1 MFWGVTLIINAEFVV
16 DRNNVMEQN
25 MASKKTKPLASRRCK
40 GCEGISGPLDE
51 KSILRLLK
59 DVPEWGVE
67 DGRLVRNFEF
77 LNFHQTI
84 EFVNVLAWLCN
95 LENHHPD
102 LMVSYSTCKVQFITH
117 AVSGLTEND
126 FITAA
131 KIDAI
136 LKC

>member
-1 MFWGVTLIINAEFVV
+1 MLIIGGVFVV

-25 MASKKTKPLASRRCK
+25 MAGKKTKPLAQRRCK
-40 GCEGISGPLDE
+40 GCEGISGPLAE
-51 KSILRLLK
+51 KSIRRFLK
-59 DVPEWGVE
+59 DVPEWSIE
-67 DGRLVRNFEF
+67 DGHLVRKFEF

-84 EFVNVLAWLCN
+84 EFVNMLAWLCN

-102 LMVSYSTCKVQFITH
+102 LLVSYSACKVQFITH

-136 LKC
+136 LNI

>member
-1 MFWGVTLIINAEFVV
+1 
-16 DRNNVMEQN
+16 
-25 MASKKTKPLASRRCK
+25 MAGSKSKPLASRHCK
-40 GCEGISGPLDE
+40 GCEGISGPLSE
-51 KSILRLLK
+51 KSIRRLLK
-59 DVPEWGVE
+59 DVPDWTIEG
-67 DGRLVRNFEF
+67 GRLTRRFEF

-84 EFVNVLAWLCN
+84 EFVNMLAWLCN

-102 LMVSYSTCKVQFITH
+102 LLVSYSTCTVQFITH

-136 LKC
+136 LTI